1 MSRIEGVVY
10 CDGCGVEISWSPYKQ
25 QTPGARIPDATS
37 AAAQKTASVARSAT
51 NAEFCC
57 KDCAEGRPCQ
67 CAERMEI
74 DVDEMRLGPPTQF

>member
-1 MSRIEGVVY
+1 MSRIEGDVY

-25 QTPGARIPDATS
+25 QTSGAAS
-37 AAAQKTASVARSAT
+37 AAAQK
-51 NAEFCC
+51 AEYCC